1 MQLSS
6 LLASLHCYICPYY
19 FLNIIFSVSITLTFF
34 AFLFPSLFFSHCGIL
49 LFISYSILLI
59 FQHSFCY
66 FYLSHFSALLMMC
79 LSLSLILFDIFWC
92 TSINPSVFLFTIL
105 FVNPLF
111 YVTSLIKFFLHLC
124 TFLYFSMSCFCQI
137 SCHFLHTVLCPSL
150 CSFCTSQFLSLPTIY
165 LMSPLSYKYFPIFV
179 LFLTLARSTPHLMS
193 PLSYQSF
200 AIFVVFVQFPYSCSV
215 KTLFDVTS
223 DIQIFL
229 LSLCSF

>member
-1 MQLSS
+1 MYLIWQTNTFYLLNINTEYSLREESTLVHIPTCQLLMSIVLRTSRKYKKDLPASALYFGRIGHMIWNRQDCKLRNFRMVPLHSKLFMQLSS

-92 TSINPSVFLFTIL
+92 TSINPSVFLFTML
-105 FVNPLF
+105 SPSCSH
-111 YVTSLIKFFLHLC
+111 TASSLTHYHTHLC
-124 TFLYFSMSCFCQI
+124 F
-137 SCHFLHTVLCPSL
+137 
-150 CSFCTSQFLSLPTIY
+150 
-165 LMSPLSYKYFPIFV
+165 IF
-179 LFLTLARSTPHLMS
+179 H
-193 PLSYQSF
+193 Y
-200 AIFVVFVQFPYSCSV
+200 
-215 KTLFDVTS
+215 
-223 DIQIFL
+223 
-229 LSLCSF
+229 